1 MIPCLGCRRHVRA
14 DAKSCP
20 FCLAALH
27 DAPAPQSR
35 WAIALLGIAL
45 AGCGTR
51 ADDGTSSDSVADG
64 TSSQG
69 SDSNSDDASS
79 WSTGE
84 DSATT
89 VNSAGC
95 MTYAGPSCGGDW
107 STSEDGQGTA
117 ESSSEGGTTEGESS
131 TSGDS
136 SSSSG
141 GTSGESGSDASGSSS
156 DESSG
161 APQ

>member
-1 MIPCLGCRRHVRA
+1 MRA

-35 WAIALLGIAL
+35 WTIALLGLAL

-51 ADDGTSSDSVADG
+51 AGDDASSDSIADG
-64 TSSQG
+64 SSSQG
-69 SDSNSDDASS
+69 SDSAAT
-79 WSTGE
+79 WSTGD
-84 DSATT
+84 DSVTT

-131 TSGDS
+131 STGDS
-136 SSSSG
+136 SSDTS
-141 GTSGESGSDASGSSS
+141 GTSGESGSDSSS
-156 DESSG
+156 GDESSTSG
-161 APQ
+161 APR

>member
-20 FCLAALH
+20 FCRTALH

-51 ADDGTSSDSVADG
+51 ADDGTSSDSIADG
-64 TSSQG
+64 SSSQG
-69 SDSNSDDASS
+69 SNSDNASS
-79 WSTGE
+79 WSTGD
-84 DSATT
+84 DSVTT

-117 ESSSEGGTTEGESS
+117 ESSSEGGTTDGESS
-131 TSGDS
+131 TGDDSSSSSDSTSGGSDSDS

-141 GTSGESGSDASGSSS
+141 DS
-156 DESSG
+156 SSG